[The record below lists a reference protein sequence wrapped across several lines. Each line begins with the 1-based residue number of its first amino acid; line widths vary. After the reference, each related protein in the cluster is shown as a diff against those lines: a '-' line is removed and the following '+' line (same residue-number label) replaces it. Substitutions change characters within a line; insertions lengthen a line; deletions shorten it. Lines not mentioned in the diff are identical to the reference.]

1 MMKTINDIATA
12 SVKIL
17 RSEFSSFLYPVD
29 DVSKVKEI
37 VAFHLEQH
45 RNATHNCYAYVI
57 GKKQEWQYYSDQ
69 GEPSGTAGKPILNIL
84 LKYELTNVLAVV
96 TRYYGGIKLGI
107 RGLIDAYSEA
117 MEKTILNA
125 TLIEFHAL
133 ETIQIK
139 LDYSVLESL
148 RHFLKKHNSTLN
160 NQEFSDIVAA
170 EIVYPEVNRSDI
182 VSYLNDLT
190 QKGLVRILTL
200 T

>member
-57 GKKQEWQYYSDQ
+57 GKKQEWQFYSDQ

-125 TLIEFHAL
+125 TLIEFHAF